1 MDEPTRIL
9 ATFNAYDQ
17 DDIALY
23 TDALEMRCGMVDFYN
38 ELRARRKHGAHSAEY
53 ALALDWVW
61 ETLHESMPDGWND

>member
-23 TDALEMRCGMVDFYN
+23 ADALKMRCGIMDFYSR
-38 ELRARRKHGAHSAEY
+38 LRGERKHGDHSEDY
-53 ALALDWVW
+53 AKALDWVW
-61 ETLHESMPDGWND
+61 DRLHESMPDGWID